1 MNQELN
7 CQKKV
12 ILQAEMEKLS
22 KERQKWIR
30 SLQLKKNR
38 DEEAVFVVEGEKSV
52 LEGIQIS
59 KHQLLE
65 LVSLENCISLIP
77 SEFHSKVKTVTEK
90 ELDAISDLRS
100 PNKFLAVFKKVT
112 RTLSL
117 NESTIILDGIQ
128 DPGNMGTILRLADWF
143 GINQIVCSNDTVDCY
158 NPKVIQA
165 SMGAIFRISVQYTD
179 LKSFIPQYKSPIFA
193 AFLNGENYKTVLKPT
208 QFALLM
214 GNEGKGIRPEIEALV
229 ENRITI
235 PRIGEAESLNVS
247 TATAILLAEFC
258 L

>member
-1 MNQELN
+1 
-7 CQKKV
+7 
-12 ILQAEMEKLS
+12 MEKLS

-52 LEGIQIS
+52 LEGLQIFE
-59 KHQLLE
+59 QNLIE
-65 LVSLENCISLIP
+65 LVSIENFVELIP
-77 SEFHSKVKTVTEK
+77 SSFHSKVKLVNQK
-90 ELDAISDLRS
+90 ELEGISDLRT

-112 RTLSL
+112 KSLSL
-117 NESTIILDGIQ
+117 NESSIILDGIQ

-143 GINQIVCSNDTVDCY
+143 GVNQIVCSSDTVDCY
-158 NPKVIQA
+158 NTKVIQA

-179 LKSFIPQYKSPIFA
+179 LKTFIPNYESPIYA
-193 AFLNGENYKTVLKPT
+193 AFLNGENYKSISKPK
-208 QFALLM
+208 QFGLLM

-229 ENRITI
+229 ENRVTI

>member
-1 MNQELN
+1 
-7 CQKKV
+7 
-12 ILQAEMEKLS
+12 MEKLS

-52 LEGIQIS
+52 LEGLQIFE
-59 KHQLLE
+59 QNLIE
-65 LVSLENCISLIP
+65 LVSIENFVELIP
-77 SEFHSKVKTVTEK
+77 SSFHSKVKLVNQK
-90 ELDAISDLRS
+90 ELEGISDLRT

-112 RTLSL
+112 KPISL
-117 NESTIILDGIQ
+117 NESSIILDGIQ

-143 GINQIVCSNDTVDCY
+143 GVNQIVCSSDTVDCY

-165 SMGAIFRISVQYTD
+165 SMGAIFRISVQHTD
-179 LKSFIPQYKSPIFA
+179 LKTFIPKYKSPIYA
-193 AFLNGENYKTVLKPT
+193 AFLNGENYKSIAKPK

-229 ENRITI
+229 ENRVTI